1 LLMQLRLQQ
10 MKQKWLLLNKHKDSM
25 KRPRVTAGPFSFSDY
40 SLNMRVI
47 GLTGGIGCGKSLAA
61 QYFAELGALVID
73 ADQLARAAIERG
85 SDGFDEVVA
94 LFGDS
99 ILKDGNIDRRAL
111 GELIFKDPKAKAQ
124 LENIIHPFVRR
135 EFEGAV
141 ASLKGDEVL
150 VYEIPLLVETK
161 AHERFD
167 VVITVES
174 EMENRIARLRG
185 RGMHI
190 SEIEGR
196 VAAQATREQR
206 IEVADFLIEND
217 GTEDELLR
225 QVENIWDS
233 LHDNK

>member
-1 LLMQLRLQQ
+1 
-10 MKQKWLLLNKHKDSM
+10 
-25 KRPRVTAGPFSFSDY
+25 
-40 SLNMRVI
+40 MRVI

-85 SDGFDEVVA
+85 SDGFDEVVT
-94 LFGDS
+94 LFGDG

-111 GELIFKDPKAKAQ
+111 GELIFKDPVAKTQ

-135 EFEGAV
+135 EFEEAV
-141 ASLKGDEVL
+141 ASLKGVQIL
-150 VYEIPLLVETK
+150 VYEIPLLVETG

-196 VAAQATREQR
+196 IAAQATREQR

-233 LHDNK
+233 LHDN

>member
-1 LLMQLRLQQ
+1 
-10 MKQKWLLLNKHKDSM
+10 
-25 KRPRVTAGPFSFSDY
+25 
-40 SLNMRVI
+40 MRVI

-111 GELIFKDPKAKAQ
+111 GELIFKDAKAKIQ

-141 ASLKGDEVL
+141 ASLKGDQVL

-174 EMENRIARLRG
+174 EMENRVARLRG

-196 VAAQATREQR
+196 IAAQATREQR

-217 GTEDELLR
+217 GSEDELLR

-233 LHDNK
+233 LHDN

>member
-1 LLMQLRLQQ
+1 
-10 MKQKWLLLNKHKDSM
+10 M

-40 SLNMRVI
+40 SLGMRVI

-111 GELIFKDPKAKAQ
+111 GELIFKDPAAKKQ
-124 LENIIHPFVRR
+124 LESIIHPFVRR
-135 EFEGAV
+135 EFEEAV
-141 ASLKGDEVL
+141 ASLKGDQVL
-150 VYEIPLLVETK
+150 VYEIPLLVETG

-174 EMENRIARLRG
+174 ETENRVARLRG

-196 VAAQATREQR
+196 IAAQATREQR

-217 GTEDELLR
+217 GSEDELLR

-233 LHDNK
+233 LHDN

>member
-1 LLMQLRLQQ
+1 
-10 MKQKWLLLNKHKDSM
+10 
-25 KRPRVTAGPFSFSDY
+25 
-40 SLNMRVI
+40 MRVI
-47 GLTGGIGCGKSLAA
+47 ALTGGIGCGKSHAA

-99 ILKDGNIDRRAL
+99 ILKDGNIDRKAL
-111 GELIFKDPKAKAQ
+111 GELIFKDPTAKVK
-124 LENIIHPFVRR
+124 LENIVHPFVRR
-135 EFEGAV
+135 EFEEAV
-141 ASLKGDEVL
+141 ASLKGDQVL
-150 VYEIPLLVETK
+150 VYEIPLLVETQ

-190 SEIEGR
+190 SEIQGR
-196 VAAQATREQR
+196 IAAQATREQR

-217 GTEDELLR
+217 GSEDELLR

-233 LHDNK
+233 LHDN

>member
-1 LLMQLRLQQ
+1 
-10 MKQKWLLLNKHKDSM
+10 
-25 KRPRVTAGPFSFSDY
+25 
-40 SLNMRVI
+40 MRVI

-99 ILKDGNIDRRAL
+99 ILKDGNIDRRVL
-111 GELIFKDPKAKAQ
+111 GELIFKDPIAKTK

-135 EFEGAV
+135 EFEEAV
-141 ASLKGDEVL
+141 ASLNGDQVL
-150 VYEIPLLVETK
+150 VYEIPLLVETN
-161 AHERFD
+161 AHEKFD
-167 VVITVES
+167 LVITVES

-196 VAAQATREQR
+196 IAAQATREQR

-217 GTEDELLR
+217 GSEDELLR

>member
-1 LLMQLRLQQ
+1 
-10 MKQKWLLLNKHKDSM
+10 
-25 KRPRVTAGPFSFSDY
+25 
-40 SLNMRVI
+40 MRVI
-47 GLTGGIGCGKSLAA
+47 ALTGGIGCGKSHAA

-99 ILKDGNIDRRAL
+99 ILKDGNIDRKAL
-111 GELIFKDPKAKAQ
+111 GELIFKDPTAKAK
-124 LENIIHPFVRR
+124 LENIVHPFVRR
-135 EFEGAV
+135 EFEEAV
-141 ASLKGDEVL
+141 ASLKGDQVL
-150 VYEIPLLVETK
+150 VYEIPLLVETQ

-174 EMENRIARLRG
+174 EMENRLARLRG

-190 SEIEGR
+190 SEIQGR
-196 VAAQATREQR
+196 IAAQASREQR

-217 GTEDELLR
+217 GNEDELLR

-233 LHDNK
+233 LHDN

>member
-1 LLMQLRLQQ
+1 
-10 MKQKWLLLNKHKDSM
+10 M

-40 SLNMRVI
+40 SLGMRVI
-47 GLTGGIGCGKSLAA
+47 GLTGGIGCGKSLSA

-85 SDGFDEVVA
+85 SDGFDEVVT
-94 LFGDS
+94 LLGDS

-111 GELIFKDPKAKAQ
+111 GELIFKDPAAKKQ
-124 LENIIHPFVRR
+124 LESIIHPFVRR
-135 EFEGAV
+135 EFEEAV
-141 ASLKGDEVL
+141 ASLKGDQVL
-150 VYEIPLLVETK
+150 VYEIPLLVETG

-174 EMENRIARLRG
+174 EMENRVARLRG

-196 VAAQATREQR
+196 IAAQATREQR

-217 GTEDELLR
+217 GSEDELLR

-233 LHDNK
+233 LHDN

>member
-1 LLMQLRLQQ
+1 
-10 MKQKWLLLNKHKDSM
+10 M

-40 SLNMRVI
+40 SLGMRVI

-111 GELIFKDPKAKAQ
+111 GELIFKDAKAKIQ

-141 ASLKGDEVL
+141 ASLKGDQVL

-174 EMENRIARLRG
+174 EMENRVARLRG

-196 VAAQATREQR
+196 IAAQATREQR

-217 GTEDELLR
+217 GSEDELLR

>member
-1 LLMQLRLQQ
+1 
-10 MKQKWLLLNKHKDSM
+10 M

-40 SLNMRVI
+40 SLSMRVI

-111 GELIFKDPKAKAQ
+111 GELIFKDAKAKTQ

-135 EFEGAV
+135 EFEEAV
-141 ASLKGDEVL
+141 ASLKGDQVL

-174 EMENRIARLRG
+174 EMENRVARLRG

-196 VAAQATREQR
+196 IAAQATREQR

-217 GTEDELLR
+217 GSEDELLR

>member
-1 LLMQLRLQQ
+1 
-10 MKQKWLLLNKHKDSM
+10 M
-25 KRPRVTAGPFSFSDY
+25 KRPRVTARPFSFSDY
-40 SLNMRVI
+40 SLDMRVI

-111 GELIFKDPKAKAQ
+111 GELIFKDASAKKQ

-135 EFEGAV
+135 EFEEAV
-141 ASLKGDEVL
+141 ASLKGDQVL

-196 VAAQATREQR
+196 IAAQATREQR

-217 GTEDELLR
+217 GSEDELLR

-233 LHDNK
+233 LHDN

>member
-1 LLMQLRLQQ
+1 
-10 MKQKWLLLNKHKDSM
+10 
-25 KRPRVTAGPFSFSDY
+25 
-40 SLNMRVI
+40 MRVI
-47 GLTGGIGCGKSLAA
+47 ALTGGIGCGKSLAA

-85 SDGFDEVVA
+85 SAGFDEVVT

-111 GELIFKDPKAKAQ
+111 GEIIFKDPKSKVA
-124 LENIIHPFVRR
+124 LENVVHPFVRK
-135 EFEGAV
+135 EFEEAV
-141 ASLKGDEVL
+141 ASLKGDQVL
-150 VYEIPLLVETK
+150 VYEIPLLFETN

-167 VVITVES
+167 LVITVES
-174 EMENRIARLRG
+174 EMENRVARLRG

-196 VAAQATREQR
+196 IAAQATREQR
-206 IEVADFLIEND
+206 IGIADFLIEND

-233 LHDNK
+233 LHDSK